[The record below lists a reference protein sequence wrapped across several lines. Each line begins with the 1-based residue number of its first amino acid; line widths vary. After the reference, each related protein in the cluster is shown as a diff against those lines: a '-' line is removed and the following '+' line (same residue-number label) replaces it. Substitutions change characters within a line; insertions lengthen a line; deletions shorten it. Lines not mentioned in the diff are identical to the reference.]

1 MKYTINQ
8 NNASENNG
16 QAIDKSKGFG
26 HFFDGMNKD
35 SIAAVIKNM
44 RLCTDLESV
53 GIPTMSVLDT
63 ERNLITWNINTKK
76 LTCVILHPDRTVE
89 EKEFYSFE
97 LAFTLGIA
105 NGKITFYNDNQLM
118 LFDAD
123 GKASDGRANITVSS
137 ADINRKTKSVN
148 LKADSYTIY
157 GDIIVVGIDRQT
169 SFFRSLTAQEIDQIC
184 CQVSEGCYCSS
195 VM

>member
-8 NNASENNG
+8 NNAPENNG

-105 NGKITFYNDNQLM
+105 NGKITFYNDSQLI

-123 GKASDGRANITVSS
+123 GKQSDGRPNITLTCKIRDNNTGNIYDYPESLTVYG
-137 ADINRKTKSVN
+137 N
-148 LKADSYTIY
+148 L
-157 GDIIVVGIDRQT
+157 IVVGVDKVK
-169 SFFRSLTAQEIDQIC
+169 SCFRSLTPEELETIRQNSAAC
-184 CQVSEGCYCSS
+184 GCTFTL
-195 VM
+195 

>member
-105 NGKITFYNDNQLM
+105 NGKITFYNDSQLI

-123 GKASDGRANITVSS
+123 GKQSDGRPNITLTCKIRDNNTGNIYDYPESLTVYG
-137 ADINRKTKSVN
+137 N
-148 LKADSYTIY
+148 L
-157 GDIIVVGIDRQT
+157 IVVGVDKVK
-169 SFFRSLTAQEIDQIC
+169 SCFRSLTPEELETIRQNSAAC
-184 CQVSEGCYCSS
+184 GCTFTL
-195 VM
+195 

>member
-105 NGKITFYNDNQLM
+105 NGKITFYNDSQLI

-123 GKASDGRANITVSS
+123 GKQSDGRPNITLTCKIRDNNTGNIYDYPESLTVYG
-137 ADINRKTKSVN
+137 N
-148 LKADSYTIY
+148 L
-157 GDIIVVGIDRQT
+157 IVVGVDKVK
-169 SFFRSLTAQEIDQIC
+169 SCFRSLTPEELETIRQNSAAC
-184 CQVSEGCYCSS
+184 GCNFTL
-195 VM
+195 

>member
-105 NGKITFYNDNQLM
+105 NGKITFYNDSQLI

-123 GKASDGRANITVSS
+123 GKQSDGRPNITLTCKIRDNNTGNIYDYPESLTVYG
-137 ADINRKTKSVN
+137 N
-148 LKADSYTIY
+148 L
-157 GDIIVVGIDRQT
+157 IVVGVDKVK
-169 SFFRSLTAQEIDQIC
+169 SCFRSLTPEELETILQNSAAC
-184 CQVSEGCYCSS
+184 GCTFTL
-195 VM
+195 

>member
-8 NNASENNG
+8 NSASENNG

-26 HFFDGMNKD
+26 HFFDGMNRD

-105 NGKITFYNDNQLM
+105 NGIITFYNDSQLI

-123 GKASDGRANITVSS
+123 GKQSDGRPNITLTCKIRDNNTGNIYDYPESLTVYG
-137 ADINRKTKSVN
+137 N
-148 LKADSYTIY
+148 L
-157 GDIIVVGIDRQT
+157 IVVGVDKVK
-169 SFFRSLTAQEIDQIC
+169 SCFRSLTPEELETIRQNSAAC
-184 CQVSEGCYCSS
+184 GCTFTL
-195 VM
+195 

>member
-8 NNASENNG
+8 NNAPENNG

-105 NGKITFYNDNQLM
+105 NGKITFYNDSQLM

-123 GKASDGRANITVSS
+123 GKQSDGRPNITLTCKIRDNNTGNMYDYPESLTVYG
-137 ADINRKTKSVN
+137 N
-148 LKADSYTIY
+148 L
-157 GDIIVVGIDRQT
+157 IVVGVDKVK
-169 SFFRSLTAQEIDQIC
+169 SCFRSLTPEELETIRQNSAAC
-184 CQVSEGCYCSS
+184 GCTFTL
-195 VM
+195 

>member
-8 NNASENNG
+8 NSASENNG

-105 NGKITFYNDNQLM
+105 NGIITFYNDSQLI

-123 GKASDGRANITVSS
+123 GKQSDGRPNITLTCKIRDNNTGNIYDYPESLTVYG
-137 ADINRKTKSVN
+137 N
-148 LKADSYTIY
+148 L
-157 GDIIVVGIDRQT
+157 IVVGVDKVK
-169 SFFRSLTAQEIDQIC
+169 SCFRSLTPEELETIRQNSAAC
-184 CQVSEGCYCSS
+184 GCTFTL
-195 VM
+195 